1 MLWVEEDD
9 QQEFKVPD
17 DIVDLYFK
25 INCKQI
31 ALDHAHDLS
40 RALHQALPWL
50 SDEDRAGIHLIH
62 GASSGNGWQRPDEE
76 AGEDFIY
83 LSRRSR
89 MAMRVPKNRIPDAE
103 ALIGQ
108 SLDVG
113 GYRVEIGESQ
123 VKSLT
128 TLGTLFSRYVRVND
142 GEDEEAFLRRIVQ
155 ETKNLGLNVKKVLC
169 GVGHEFTLPEGKVQT
184 LSVMVADL
192 SPQDSVLLQQ
202 NGIGEGRKLG
212 FGLFIPH
219 KGIKPVGDMSE
230 KSHFS
235 GTKT

>member
-1 MLWVEEDD
+1 MLWVEDD
-9 QQEFKVPD
+9 DKQEFVVPD

-25 INCKQI
+25 IKCRQI

-40 RALHQALPWL
+40 LALHQALPWL

-62 GASSGNGWQRPDEE
+62 GASSGNGWQRPDENE
-76 AGEDFIY
+76 GEDFIY
-83 LSRRSR
+83 LSRRAR
-89 MAMRVPKNRIPDAE
+89 MAIRVPKTRIADAE

-113 GYRVEIGESQ
+113 GNQVEIGESQ
-123 VKSLT
+123 VKQLT
-128 TLGTLFSRYVRVND
+128 TLGTLFSRYVHVKE
-142 GEDEEAFLRRIVQ
+142 GEDEEVFLQRIVH
-155 ETKNLGLNVKKVLC
+155 EMKSLGLSVKKVLC
-169 GVGHEFTLPEGKVQT
+169 GVGHEFSLPEGNVKT
-184 LSVMVADL
+184 MSVMVADL
-192 SPQDSVLLQQ
+192 SPQHSVLLQQ
-202 NGIGEGRKLG
+202 KGIGEGRKLG

-235 GTKT
+235 GT

>member
-9 QQEFKVPD
+9 KQEFEVPD

-25 INCKQI
+25 IKCRQI

-50 SDEDRAGIHLIH
+50 VDEERAGIHLIH
-62 GASSGNGWQRPDEE
+62 GASSGNGWQRPDENE
-76 AGEDFIY
+76 GEDFIY
-83 LSRRSR
+83 LSRRAR
-89 MAMRVPKNRIPDAE
+89 MAMRVPKTRIADAE
-103 ALIGQ
+103 ALIGR

-113 GYRVEIGESQ
+113 GNQLEIGESQ
-123 VKSLT
+123 VKQLT
-128 TLGTLFSRYVRVND
+128 TLGTLFSRYVWMKD
-142 GEDEEAFLRRIVQ
+142 GEDEEAFLQRIVQ
-155 ETKNLGLNVKKVLC
+155 EMKSLGLNVKKVLC
-169 GVGHEFTLPEGKVQT
+169 GVGHEFSMPQGKVQT
-184 LSVMVADL
+184 MSVMVADL
-192 SPQDSVLLQQ
+192 SPQHSVLLQQ
-202 NGIGEGRKLG
+202 HGVGEGRKLG

-235 GTKT
+235 GT